1 MAEENDEP
9 QVEEEV
15 EESEGSSGGGKLVLI
30 IGLVNTL
37 GLIGLAYMAMTGAF
51 GGGGSGTT
59 LSPEAMGES
68 SLQSDKK
75 GGGQDRPST
84 APGPKVEL
92 GELVVNLKEP
102 TGDRFLKIKVELE
115 LDSEETRPE
124 VEGRLNA
131 IRYQLNLLLS
141 GQRVVDVQGPDAIE
155 TLRKAMIR
163 RANSRLAKGRIV
175 NVWPGEWIVQ

>member
-1 MAEENDEP
+1 MAEENEDP
-9 QVEEEV
+9 QAEEEGG
-15 EESEGSSGGGKLVLI
+15 EESEGSGGGGKLVLI
-30 IGLVNTL
+30 IGLINTI
-37 GLIGLAYMAMTGAF
+37 GLIGLAYMGMTGGF
-51 GGGGSGTT
+51 GGGGGGPT

-68 SLQSDKK
+68 ALQGKK
-75 GGGQDRPST
+75 TVEDRPSA

-102 TGDRFLKIKVELE
+102 TGDRFLKIKAELE
-115 LDSEETRPE
+115 LDSEETRAE
-124 VEGRLNA
+124 VEGRLTS
-131 IRYQLNLLLS
+131 IRYELNLLLS